1 MADRLAGR
9 VTLVFGQDDYRVAE
23 RIRALSAVT
32 DPGLG
37 DLNRTTIAGDKITVG
52 DLRAQLDAVP
62 FLADRRI
69 VIVTGLLDRF
79 EEAGKAP
86 RRLAEAEAFV
96 AALVAMPPTTF
107 AVLSGGDLRPQRNP
121 LVAGLEAAG
130 ASVER
135 YYPLR
140 EHELVVWVQTRAR
153 SAGLHLSTGA
163 ARRLAALVGPN
174 LWVLAHE
181 IEKLASW
188 AAGAPVD
195 EEVVGL
201 LTAAS
206 REESVF
212 SFVDHLVAGR
222 TREAMRDLTSLLDSG
237 ESPFGILALLQNRLR
252 QVWTV
257 HALAAAGLPLQTVRL
272 RSGLGHRPE
281 AAFRDTLALATR
293 LTEQDLRRMHE
304 RVLATDE
311 AIKTGK
317 REPRL
322 ALELLAHTFTTAP

>member
-1 MADRLAGR
+1 MADRLAGQ

-23 RIRALSAVT
+23 RVRALSAVT

-52 DLRAQLDAVP
+52 DLRAQLEAVP
-62 FLADRRI
+62 FLADRRV

-86 RRLAEAEAFV
+86 RRQAEAEAFI
-96 AALVAMPPTTF
+96 AAFVAMPPTTV
-107 AVLSGGDLRPQRNP
+107 AVLVGGDLRPQRNP
-121 LVAGLEAAG
+121 LVTGLESVG
-130 ASVER
+130 ASIER
-135 YYPLR
+135 YFLLR
-140 EHELVVWVQTRAR
+140 EHELVAWIQTRAR
-153 SAGLHLSTGA
+153 SIGLQLSASA
-163 ARRLAALVGPN
+163 ARRLGSLVGPN
-174 LWVLAHE
+174 LWVLANE
-181 IEKLASW
+181 IDKLASW

-195 EEVVGL
+195 EEVVDL

-206 REESVF
+206 REENVF
-212 SFVDHLVAGR
+212 SLVDHLVAGR
-222 TREAMRDLTSLLDSG
+222 TREAMRELTSLLDSG
-237 ESPFGILALLQNRLR
+237 ESPFGVLALLQNRLR

-257 HALAAAGLPLQTVRL
+257 HELAAAGLPLQTVRL

-281 AAFRDTLALATR
+281 PAFRDTLALATR
-293 LTEQDLRRMHE
+293 LSEQDLRMMHE
-304 RVLATDE
+304 QVLATDE

-322 ALELLAHTFTTAP
+322 ALELLAQTFAAAP